1 MQTARA
7 RSKRDSGDSLQGEH
21 GDTGVSIMM
30 PCDHTPP
37 PHVPHC
43 PCDHT
48 PPPRPTTFS
57 RPCARARTLAC
68 GQWNGYAIA
77 IIICQVCP
85 QAAYAQM
92 PSAPGGMGL
101 ADDLPP
107 PPPPPPHEEQA
118 EMAAQGVSLS
128 LSLCSLSKDREQ
140 LSCADHAGI

>member
-7 RSKRDSGDSLQGEH
+7 RSKRDSDSLKGEH
-21 GDTGVSIMM
+21 GDTGASIMM
-30 PCDHTPP
+30 
-37 PHVPHC
+37 

-68 GQWNGYAIA
+68 GQWNGHAIV
-77 IIICQVCP
+77 ICQVCP
-85 QAAYAQM
+85 QAAHPSAQM
-92 PSAPGGMGL
+92 PGAPGGMGL

-118 EMAAQGVSLS
+118 EMAAQGVSEPEPVQS
-128 LSLCSLSKDREQ
+128 V
-140 LSCADHAGI
+140 